1 MNSDI
6 KSNLGPSEWWMLL
19 GLSVIWGGSFFFIA
33 VAVAELPPFTIVV
46 SRVLLAALA
55 LWAVVAARGMAV
67 PRSAKT
73 WLALLVMGAINN
85 AVPFTLITY
94 GEKEIASGL
103 AGILIATTPLFTVL
117 TAGVFLADERIT
129 AKKIAGVVIGMAGV
143 AVMIGPTA
151 LKGLG
156 GAAMGQ
162 LAVVGGAASYAL
174 AGVYG
179 RRFKALGISPIVV
192 TAGQATTAALL
203 LLPLCLAVDRPF
215 SLPFPSPA
223 AWGSV
228 LALGFVCTAF
238 AYVFY
243 FRILAAAGATNI
255 AQVTFLV
262 PVSAVLLGWL
272 FLGERLELIHLGG
285 MALIALGLSAIDG
298 RLWRRRLPIVRAS

>member
-1 MNSDI
+1 LNSDI
-6 KSNLGPSEWWMLL
+6 KSNLGLAEWAMLL
-19 GLSVIWGGSFFFIA
+19 GLSMIWGSSFFLIA
-33 VAVAELPPFTIVV
+33 VAVAELPPFTIVALRV
-46 SRVLLAALA
+46 SLAALV
-55 LWAVVAARGMAV
+55 LWAVVAARGVAV
-67 PRSAKT
+67 PRSVQA
-73 WLALLVMGAINN
+73 WIALLVMGLLNN
-85 AVPFTLITY
+85 AIPFTLITY

-129 AKKIAGVVIGMAGV
+129 AKKIVGVVIGMAGV
-143 AVMIGPTA
+143 AVMIGPAA
-151 LKGLG
+151 LQGMG

-162 LAVVGGAASYAL
+162 LAVLGGAASYAS

-179 RRFKALGISPIVV
+179 RRFKSMGLSPIVV
-192 TAGQATTAALL
+192 TAGQATTAAALL
-203 LLPLCLAVDRPF
+203 IPLSLTVDRPF

-228 LALGFVCTAF
+228 VVLGLVCTAF
-238 AYVFY
+238 AYIFY
-243 FRILAAAGATNI
+243 FRILATAGATNI
-255 AQVTFLV
+255 SQVTLLV

-298 RLWRRRLPIVRAS
+298 RLWSSRLRTARAN

>member
-1 MNSDI
+1 
-6 KSNLGPSEWWMLL
+6 MLL
-19 GLSVIWGGSFFFIA
+19 GLSVIWGGSFFLIA
-33 VAVAELPPFTIVV
+33 VAVAELPPFTIVMLRV
-46 SRVLLAALA
+46 SLAALV
-55 LWAVVAARGMAV
+55 LWAVVAVRGMAI
-67 PRSAKT
+67 PRSSKA
-73 WLALLVMGAINN
+73 WRALLVMGVINN
-85 AVPFTLITY
+85 AIPFTLITY
-94 GEKEIASGL
+94 GETEIASGL

-129 AKKIAGVVIGMAGV
+129 TKKIVGVVIGMAGV
-143 AVMIGPTA
+143 AVMIGPAA
-151 LKGLG
+151 LQGIG
-156 GAAMGQ
+156 GGTMGQ
-162 LAVVGGAASYAL
+162 LAVLGGAASYAS

-179 RRFKALGISPIVV
+179 RRFKVMGISPIVV

-203 LLPLCLAVDRPF
+203 LIPLSLVVDKPF

-228 LALGFVCTAF
+228 LALGLVCTAF
-238 AYVFY
+238 AYIFY
-243 FRILAAAGATNI
+243 FRILATAGATNI

-298 RLWRRRLPIVRAS
+298 RLWRRRLSTARAS